1 MAIETGFSLYPNYL
15 RKRGRMVLFQKG
27 HLFDIM
33 AKGVGTKLWK
43 GAYKGGALI

>member
-1 MAIETGFSLYPNYL
+1 
-15 RKRGRMVLFQKG
+15 MVLFQKG

-43 GAYKGGALI
+43 GAYKGGALIWWNMMFFLT